1 MSSSLTFEV
10 TGNTGAFV
18 FPEFASLPFFTLLD
32 GFMVELF
39 NEDGEPAEFGKNR
52 TLRFSGHP

>member
-32 GFMVELF
+32 GFMVEL
-39 NEDGEPAEFGKNR
+39 GSSQKTGKIAR
-52 TLRFSGHP
+52 